1 MKEIKRERD
10 NAKKIARDLR
20 YNRQYPN
27 YARDIDSCETA
38 EEITVLMRYMRR
50 HLKR

>member
-10 NAKKIARDLR
+10 NAKKIARDLH

-27 YARDIDSCETA
+27 YAKDIDDCETI
-38 EEITVLMRYMRR
+38 EEIANLMRYMRR